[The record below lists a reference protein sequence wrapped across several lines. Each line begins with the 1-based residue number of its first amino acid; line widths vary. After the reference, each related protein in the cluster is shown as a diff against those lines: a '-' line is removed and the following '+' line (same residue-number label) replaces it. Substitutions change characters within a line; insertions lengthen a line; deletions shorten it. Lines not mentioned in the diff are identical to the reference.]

1 MRARL
6 PLVLTV
12 ALLAAVAA
20 GCGGNGDGDDGGSDG
35 GTEPATWAAGFCEA
49 LERLGEGIS
58 ESGSGL
64 AGDGLPSSEEVVE
77 AVEKAGAAV
86 TTFGDD
92 LRELGTPDLPSGE
105 EISSRLETAVDDA
118 RQAFEEV
125 EAEVGGEIEDASD
138 VAVAAG
144 AIAEA
149 TQTALTAIGQA
160 TANLEELD
168 SDGTLRNELE
178 DAAECAGLSS

>member
-1 MRARL
+1 M
-6 PLVLTV
+6 
-12 ALLAAVAA
+12 
-20 GCGGNGDGDDGGSDG
+20 
-35 GTEPATWAAGFCEA
+35 
-49 LERLGEGIS
+49 
-58 ESGSGL
+58 
-64 AGDGLPSSEEVVE
+64 
-77 AVEKAGAAV
+77 

-118 RQAFEEV
+118 RQAFEDV
-125 EAEVGGEIEDASD
+125 EDEVGGEIDDASD

-149 TQTALTAIGQA
+149 TQKALTAIGEA

-178 DAAECAGLSS
+178 DAGECAGLSS

>member
-1 MRARL
+1 MRVRL
-6 PLVLTV
+6 LLVLTV

-20 GCGGNGDGDDGGSDG
+20 GCGGDDGGSDG
-35 GTEPATWAAGFCEA
+35 GGTAPATWAAGFCEA

-105 EISSRLETAVDDA
+105 QISSRLETAVDDA

-125 EAEVGGEIEDASD
+125 EDEVGGEIEDASD

-144 AIAEA
+144 AIAET
-149 TQTALTAIGQA
+149 TQKALTAIGQA

-168 SDGTLRNELE
+168 SDGTLRTELE
-178 DAAECAGLSS
+178 DAAACAGFGS

>member
-1 MRARL
+1 MRVRL
-6 PLVLTV
+6 LLVLTV
-12 ALLAAVAA
+12 GLLATVAA
-20 GCGGNGDGDDGGSDG
+20 GCGGDDGGGSEGG
-35 GTEPATWAAGFCEA
+35 GTEPATWAARFCEA

-58 ESGSGL
+58 KSGSGL
-64 AGDGLPSSEEVVE
+64 AGDGLPTSEEVTE

-86 TTFGDD
+86 STFGDD

-118 RQAFEEV
+118 RQAFEDV
-125 EAEVGGEIEDASD
+125 EDETGPIEDASD

-149 TQTALTAIGQA
+149 TQKALTAIGQA

-168 SDGTLRNELE
+168 SDGTLRDELE

>member
-1 MRARL
+1 VRRL
-6 PLVLTV
+6 LVLGLAV
-12 ALLAAVAA
+12 LALALVAA
-20 GCGGNGDGDDGGSDG
+20 GCGGDDDGAGSSE
-35 GTEPATWAAGFCEA
+35 GTDLATWAAGFCQA
-49 LERLGEGIS
+49 LEDLGESIS
-58 ESGSGL
+58 EVGSGL
-64 AGDGLPSSEEVVE
+64 AGDGLPSSEEVTE
-77 AVEKAGAAV
+77 AVENAGAAV
-86 TTFGDD
+86 STFGDD

-105 EISSRLETAVDDA
+105 EISSRLETATDEA

-125 EAEVGGEIEDASD
+125 EDEVGPIEDASD

-149 TQTALTAIGQA
+149 TQKALTAVGQA

-168 SDGTLRNELE
+168 SDGTLRAELE

>member
-1 MRARL
+1 MRRG
-6 PLVLTV
+6 LVLGLTV
-12 ALLAAVAA
+12 LALAAVAA
-20 GCGGNGDGDDGGSDG
+20 GCGGDDGGSEEG
-35 GTEPATWAAGFCEA
+35 ATEPATWSAGFCEA

-64 AGDGLPSSEEVVE
+64 AGDGLPSSEEVTE
-77 AVEKAGAAV
+77 AVEQAGAAV

-92 LRELGTPDLPSGE
+92 LSELGTPDLPSGE

-125 EAEVGGEIEDASD
+125 EDEIGGEIEDASD

-149 TQTALTAIGQA
+149 TQKALTAIGEA

-168 SDGTLRNELE
+168 SDGTLREELE